1 MDDFNEDDF
10 DDLFGMNEDSE
21 NEGTSLGDKIHRL
34 MFINDLELHR
44 SSPVPLDPHEFETIF
59 GAPPSN
65 EDLRIMSQV
74 LITDIHKFT
83 YDFVVDKWGLDWIED
98 ILQFNVLVEEYEL
111 CSIFKEVLDIS
122 RKKLHVDGLI

>member
-21 NEGTSLGDKIHRL
+21 NEGASLGDKIHRL
-34 MFINDLELHR
+34 MFVNDLELHR
-44 SSPVPLDPHEFETIF
+44 SSPVPLDPHEFENMF
-59 GAPPSN
+59 GAPSN

-98 ILQFNVLVEEYEL
+98 ILQFNILVEEYEL

-122 RKKLHVDGLI
+122 RKKLHVDDLI

>member
-1 MDDFNEDDF
+1 MDEFDNDDF

-21 NEGTSLGDKIHRL
+21 NAGASLGDKIHRL

-44 SSPVPLDPHEFETIF
+44 SSPVPLDPHEFEVIF
-59 GAPPSN
+59 GKPSN
-65 EDLRIMSQV
+65 DDLRIMSQV
-74 LITDIHKFT
+74 LITDIHKFK

-98 ILQFNVLVEEYEL
+98 ILQFNVFVEEYEL

-122 RKKLHVDGLI
+122 RKKLHVNDLI